1 MTHFTAETSSY
12 NMPEDYHDKFD
23 PQAYISENFRT
34 DNPERVL
41 PLKHLLHFY
50 NTVSVSL
57 DRTLQP
63 SAAGLTILDFGCGP
77 IPIYQISASMFA
89 SEIVMADYTE
99 KNRLFL
105 QQRLS
110 RDAAAHDWSPFFD
123 LVVREWEGKTERD
136 AREREDLVRSKIKA
150 VVPCDIT
157 RDPPIADKYKGPY
170 DVVFSSLC
178 LEVASKTEEEY
189 TAGVAKL
196 ASLVKPGGKLVLFG
210 IFSRNESSGE
220 HTFYSVG
227 SEMFSALCIS
237 QDKMF
242 SALNAAGLHN
252 SHIAT
257 MSREEI
263 GIPPPVSDSDGLLE
277 YFFLT
282 AIK

>member
-1 MTHFTAETSSY
+1 MTLFTAKPSSY

-34 DNPERVL
+34 DNPVRVF
-41 PLKHLLHFY
+41 PLKHLHHFY
-50 NTVSVSL
+50 NTVSL
-57 DRTLQP
+57 DRKLQS

-77 IPIYQISASMFA
+77 NPIYQISASMFA
-89 SEIVMADYTE
+89 SEIVMAEYTE

-105 QQRLS
+105 QQWLS

-157 RDPPIADKYKGPY
+157 RDPPIADEYKGPY

-196 ASLVKPGGKLVLFG
+196 ASLVKPGGKLVLYSV
-210 IFSRNESSGE
+210 FSRNESSGE
-220 HTFYSVG
+220 HSSFYSVG
-227 SEMFSALCIS
+227 SEIFVAFYLS

-242 SALNAAGLHN
+242 STLTAAGLHDI
-252 SHIAT
+252 HIAT
-257 MSREEI
+257 LSREET
-263 GIPPPVSDSDGLLE
+263 GLPPPVRDSDRFLG

-282 AIK
+282 ASK

>member
-1 MTHFTAETSSY
+1 MAYFVAKPFSY

-23 PQAYISENFRT
+23 PQEYISENFRT
-34 DNPERVL
+34 DNPMRIF
-41 PLKHLLHFY
+41 PLKHLHHFY
-50 NTVSVSL
+50 NTVSL

-89 SEIVMADYTE
+89 SEIVMAEYTE
-99 KNRLFL
+99 KNSLFL
-105 QQRLS
+105 QQWLS

-136 AREREDLVRSKIKA
+136 AREREDLVRSTIKA
-150 VVPCDIT
+150 VVHCDIT
-157 RDPPIADKYKGPY
+157 RDPPIADMYKGPY

-196 ASLVKPGGKLVLFG
+196 ASLVKPGGKLVLYG
-210 IFSRNESSGE
+210 ACSRSEYSGE
-220 HTFYSVG
+220 HSAFYSVG
-227 SEMFSALCIS
+227 SEVFVALYIS
-237 QDKMF
+237 QDKIS
-242 SALNAAGLHN
+242 SALTAAGLHDI
-252 SHIAT
+252 HIASL
-257 MSREEI
+257 SREES
-263 GIPPPVSDSDGLLE
+263 GIPPPVHDSDGLLG

-282 AIK
+282 ASK